1 MNCIGLMNQE
11 QSTVYLKHAT
21 SVYKYAGVLV
31 QTPLKVLHSNSSCA
45 NEWEFMIPSPCY
57 LDDFNELL
65 HALLQKDANSP
76 LTAHEPISNVL
87 GWWIPVLGPVI
98 QWVWHTDTTHSTQTW
113 HGELNRVGKTRLR
126 LTGTETRH
134 TTGAKTGTTALEW
147 CFYCSRSFST
157 KQALVLSMTIHSIR
171 PGTKQPSAWELEPR
185 ENTRLTGNLE
195 IHVKQM
201 LSNAP
206 LRIVFSYYNHGR
218 IFAVSVLKL
227 NKHYLQFYCWDLG
240 PLWDHQNVS

>member
-65 HALLQKDANSP
+65 HALLQKDTNSP

-98 QWVWHTDTTHSTQTW
+98 QWVLHTDTAHSTQTW
-113 HGELNRVGKTRLR
+113 HGELNRVGKESTAEINQHWDASYHRSEDGTHRIRVMFLLQQELQHQTGSSSLHDYSQHQTWDKTTECMRAWTSWEHQTDGKFRDTRQANVVKC
-126 LTGTETRH
+126 TFED
-134 TTGAKTGTTALEW
+134 
-147 CFYCSRSFST
+147 CFQLLQPWSYFCSFS
-157 KQALVLSMTIHSIR
+157 
-171 PGTKQPSAWELEPR
+171 
-185 ENTRLTGNLE
+185 
-195 IHVKQM
+195 
-201 LSNAP
+201 
-206 LRIVFSYYNHGR
+206 SYT
-218 IFAVSVLKL
+218 
-227 NKHYLQFYCWDLG
+227 
-240 PLWDHQNVS
+240 